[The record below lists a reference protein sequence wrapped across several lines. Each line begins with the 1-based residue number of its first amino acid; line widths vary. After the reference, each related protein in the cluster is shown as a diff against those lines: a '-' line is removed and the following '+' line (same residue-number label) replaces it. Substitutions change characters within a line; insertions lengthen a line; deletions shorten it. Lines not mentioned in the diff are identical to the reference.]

1 MFRRYRLAHVQ
12 RWPLAQAPEVVW
24 PGNWLERR
32 GAPANPSSCL
42 GATMD
47 TLGRWIWR
55 ACYALEEARQTQA
68 ALGHRWREAGF
79 CVLLAI
85 MNKIGAA

>member
-1 MFRRYRLAHVQ
+1 
-12 RWPLAQAPEVVW
+12 
-24 PGNWLERR
+24 
-32 GAPANPSSCL
+32 
-42 GATMD
+42 MD

-68 ALGHRWREAGF
+68 ALGHLWREAGF